1 MKSDGNDY
9 FAADINISDGSGANF
24 KAHGIKISGTS
35 LNGADE
41 HLLELYDAGFDGSW
55 GINIEETTHDLRYYY
70 NDALVISFDTLGL
83 DSSSI
88 ADGSLITANLKDSLI
103 TGAKISSG
111 VIESSHLADSLE
123 LASIRLM
130 VDSTHYWDANVN
142 GIGYD
147 LQFVYNEQDTFT
159 VYKTDSVIVNT
170 SDTLS
175 SAAYRYGILAY

>member
-1 MKSDGNDY
+1 M
-9 FAADINISDGSGANF
+9 
-24 KAHGIKISGTS
+24 
-35 LNGADE
+35 
-41 HLLELYDAGFDGSW
+41 
-55 GINIEETTHDLRYYY
+55 
-70 NDALVISFDTLGL
+70 
-83 DSSSI
+83 
-88 ADGSLITANLKDSLI
+88 KDSLI